1 MVIWII
7 GLSAAGKTT
16 LATSIVKK
24 LRDEG
29 EKVCL
34 LDGDLIRDLFSND
47 VDHSVAGR
55 RRNAERLST
64 ISEFLG
70 NQGIPV
76 VAAVLSIFPDWQK
89 WNRNNIKD
97 YFQVY
102 IKVSMEKLESR
113 ETKGLYASAKQGK
126 INNVVGYDIDFPEP
140 FLSDIIIDNEIDNLN
155 FEEVAE
161 RVLACFHA
169 RTRK

>member
-113 ETKGLYASAKQGK
+113 ETKGLYASAKKGQLK
-126 INNVVGYDIDFPEP
+126 NVVGYDIDFPEP
-140 FLSDIIIDNEIDNLN
+140 FLSDLVIDNETDNLN
-155 FEEVAE
+155 FEEIAD
-161 RVLACFHA
+161 RVLACFYA
-169 RTRK
+169 QKRT